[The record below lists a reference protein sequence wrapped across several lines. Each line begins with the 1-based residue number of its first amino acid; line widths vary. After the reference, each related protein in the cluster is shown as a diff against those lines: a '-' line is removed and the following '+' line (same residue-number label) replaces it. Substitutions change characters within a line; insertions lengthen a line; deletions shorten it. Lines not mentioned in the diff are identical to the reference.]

1 MSPEDA
7 KTTGVIWG
15 PSILKKKGSTV
26 RRNAK
31 RLVQSVIKVPKE
43 LLKLQQDVEL
53 AIDCFLSK
61 NTFFSY
67 PQHKN
72 VLHDGDTCC
81 LTSHRVY
88 IGSSPFDVL
97 GTTNTLEWVH
107 TTNKHQ
113 SDLLCACMHRNQHC

>member
-1 MSPEDA
+1 MDFREIVRASIPGSDVTPEDA

-15 PSILKKKGSTV
+15 PSVLKKKGNTV

-61 NTFFSY
+61 NTFFYY

-72 VLHDGDTCC
+72 VLHDGDTCF
-81 LTSHRVY
+81 LTSHR
-88 IGSSPFDVL
+88 I
-97 GTTNTLEWVH
+97 LEALH
-107 TTNKHQ
+107 
-113 SDLLCACMHRNQHC
+113 L